1 MDSKKINIIKKE
13 LGKIFPSDRITFE
26 KEDLI
31 CYSFDGA
38 QVSFMPDGVVF
49 PVDAVEIS
57 KLLKLANFLNFP
69 VVPRG
74 AGSGMTGGSLAVE
87 GGIVLSTE
95 RMINILEIDKAN
107 QFALVEP
114 GVINGDLQKAV
125 EKENLFYPPDPAS
138 LKFSTIGGNI
148 AECAGGPRAFKY
160 GVTKDYVQALEVVL
174 PNGDI
179 VHTGTKTVKGVVGYD
194 LTRLIVGS
202 EGTLGVVTK
211 ALLKLIPKPETKKTI
226 LAVFDNLNESVKTIT
241 DIIGAGLR
249 PATLEFMDETCIE
262 AVRGNGIDYLPA
274 NSKGLLLIDVDGD
287 VSSVKEET
295 KKIVTICESRNA
307 VLVKVAEGDS
317 TSSAY
322 DSSGVSESDKLW
334 AARRIMSQSLKKIK
348 PHKTNEDVVV
358 PRSKIVDLIEGT
370 RDIAKTNDVIIVS
383 FGHGGDGNIH
393 TNIMVDK
400 NDYEEMARGE
410 KAVKEVFE
418 LTVKLGGTISGE
430 HGVGIMK
437 SDYIGLEM
445 DSATINLMK
454 AIKKSLDPNNI
465 LNPGKIFEP
474 SPKQK

>member
-1 MDSKKINIIKKE
+1 M
-13 LGKIFPSDRITFE
+13 TFE

-38 QVSFMPDGVVF
+38 QISFMPDGVVF
-49 PVDAVEIS
+49 PIDAVEVS
-57 KLLKLANFLNFP
+57 KLLKLANELNFP

-74 AGSGMTGGSLAVE
+74 AGSGMTGGSLPVQ

-114 GVINGDLQKAV
+114 GVINGDLQSAV

-179 VHTGTKTVKGVVGYD
+179 VHTGTNTVKGVVGYD

-211 ALLKLIPKPETKKTI
+211 ALLKLIPKPEEKTTV
-226 LAVFDNLNESVKTIT
+226 LAVFNKLSDGASLIL
-241 DIIGAGLR
+241 DIIEGGLK
-249 PATLEFMDETCIE
+249 PAALEFMDSICVDAVKANGVEDLPSGE
-262 AVRGNGIDYLPA
+262 ALI
-274 NSKGLLLIDVDGD
+274 LIDIDGD
-287 VSSVKEET
+287 AEHVKEET
-295 KKIVTICESRNA
+295 EKIIAICKKRNA
-307 VLVKVAEGDS
+307 AELKVAEGNA
-317 TSSAY
+317 SSSSY
-322 DSSGVSESDKLW
+322 DSSGTSESDKLW

-348 PHKTNEDVVV
+348 PHKINEDVVV
-358 PRSKIVDLIEGT
+358 PRSRIVDLIEGT
-370 RDIAKTNDVIIVS
+370 REIAKKHDVIIAC

-400 NDYEEMARGE
+400 NNMEEMARGE
-410 KAVKEVFE
+410 SAVKEVFE

-445 DSATINLMK
+445 DDATINLMK
-454 AIKKSLDPNNI
+454 TIKKSLDPNNI

-474 SPKQK
+474 RPKP